1 MATSPDGYAADFLPI
16 DVALPSPATAQV
28 VRELTYTHF
37 TVLLDPE
44 RRFAV
49 STGVNIDGSMPREID
64 RTDDWHLDPRV
75 PATEQAAEDV
85 YRSNDLDRGHLVR
98 RRDPV
103 WGDKAIAAKANEETF
118 VYTNAA
124 PQVGDFNQGKELW
137 SGLEDFVLA
146 YARAYRQ
153 RISVFTAP
161 VLTLDDPP
169 YRGILIP
176 RQFWKIAAWTTDD
189 GSVLAASGYL
199 LDQTPQLN
207 DIDLA
212 EARARAAGAGD
223 PPPLGPYRTY
233 QVPVSDVAELTGLKL
248 GQLVAADRFATA
260 AVPHGTTD
268 GDHPGWIRLKGREDI
283 VL

>member
-1 MATSPDGYAADFLPI
+1 MATSSDGYAADFLPI
-16 DVALPSPATAQV
+16 DVALPVPAATKV

-37 TVLLDPE
+37 TVLLDPD

-49 STGVNIDGSMPREID
+49 STGVNIDGASPLDID

-75 PATEQAAEDV
+75 PATEQAGEGI

-103 WGDKAIAAKANEETF
+103 WGDRATAAKANEQTF

-124 PQVGDFNQGKELW
+124 PQAGDFNQGKELW

-146 YARAYRQ
+146 YSRAYRQ

-161 VLTLDDPP
+161 VLTADDPP

-176 RQFWKIAAWTTDD
+176 RQFWKIAAWTTEND
-189 GSVLAASGYL
+189 SVLAASGYV
-199 LDQTPQLN
+199 LDQTPQLD

-212 EARARAAGAGD
+212 GVRATAGD

-233 QVPVSDVAELTGLKL
+233 QAPISDIAGLTDLELE
-248 GQLVAADRFATA
+248 QLVAADRFATGTA
-260 AVPHGTTD
+260 PHGITD
-268 GDHPGWIRLKGREDI
+268 GDHPAWIRLRGRGDLI
-283 VL
+283 L